1 MATVIQMPKRE
12 SAHLHRHPISDLLL
26 GIAVWGNALL
36 FSAMT
41 FYLIG
46 LLVVLIIRHIHH
58 S

>member
-12 SAHLHRHPISDLLL
+12 SAQLLRHPISDLLL
-26 GIAVWGNALL
+26 GIAVWGTAFL

-46 LLVVLIIRHIHH
+46 LLVVLIVRHIHH